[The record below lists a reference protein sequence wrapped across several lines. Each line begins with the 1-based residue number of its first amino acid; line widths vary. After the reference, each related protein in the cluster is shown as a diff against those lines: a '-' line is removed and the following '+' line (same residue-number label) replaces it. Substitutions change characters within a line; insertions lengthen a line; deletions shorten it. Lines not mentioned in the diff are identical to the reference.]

1 MNSIKIR
8 ETQIGICKKE
18 NCKFTVLQVFRLL
31 LLFPFFSVK
40 DAFHYSASAIGRVF
54 ACEKDMFYRFMEDDG
69 IDWRNILYVINNQ
82 LVNRLSIR
90 SDSQK
95 SKLPVCLIADDTDM
109 PKTSFRMELMGRI
122 HSHVLGKSILGFKG
136 LFLARTDG
144 KTQTLLDCAVVG
156 EDGDNPDRPR
166 GMSKEQ
172 SANNTPRIVPVT
184 ATGRRA

>member
-1 MNSIKIR
+1 M
-8 ETQIGICKKE
+8 QKK

-40 DAFHYSASAIGRVF
+40 DAFHYSASALGRVF

-109 PKTSFRMELMGRI
+109 PKTGFRMELMGRV

-136 LFLARTDG
+136 CSSPVRTARRKPCLTAPWLARMATI
-144 KTQTLLDCAVVG
+144 LIVRAVCQK
-156 EDGDNPDRPR
+156 NR
-166 GMSKEQ
+166 